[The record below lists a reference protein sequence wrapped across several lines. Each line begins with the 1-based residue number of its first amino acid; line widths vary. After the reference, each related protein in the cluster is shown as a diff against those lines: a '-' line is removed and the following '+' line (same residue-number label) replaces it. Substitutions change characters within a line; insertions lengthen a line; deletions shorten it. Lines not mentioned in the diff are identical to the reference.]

1 MIPEKDLQII
11 KQLRQNARTNLV
23 GIASATDT
31 PKSTVFDRI
40 GKLEK
45 DVIKKHTSIVDFKK
59 LGFHARY
66 LFIIKVKPDC
76 RESLRDFLSSQP
88 CVNNL
93 HITNSDFDFLFE
105 AIFRDNKEM
114 SDFKAG
120 LVLDFQ
126 IMQIKQHELILDL
139 QREVFL
145 EPQK

>member
-1 MIPEKDLQII
+1 MIPEKDFQII
-11 KQLRQNARTNLV
+11 KQLRQNARTSFSS
-23 GIASATDT
+23 IASATGT

-40 GKLEK
+40 GKMEE

-66 LFIIKVKPDC
+66 WFMIRVKPDR

-114 SDFKAG
+114 SDFKAEISG
-120 LVLDFQ
+120 RFLITAFR
-126 IMQIKQHELILDL
+126 QHEMIADL
-139 QREVFL
+139 QREIFL
-145 EPQK
+145 NP